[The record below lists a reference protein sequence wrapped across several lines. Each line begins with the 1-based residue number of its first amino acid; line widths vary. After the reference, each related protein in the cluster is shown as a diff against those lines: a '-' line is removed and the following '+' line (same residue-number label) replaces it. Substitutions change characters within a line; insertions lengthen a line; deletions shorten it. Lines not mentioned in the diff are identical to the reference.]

1 MGNKRVLV
9 WGAGGH
15 GKVIVDA
22 LMAGGEWEVAGI
34 VDEDEKKRGTEVLGV
49 KVFSLEGGVAEAA
62 KRLGCGSS

>member
-22 LMAGGEWEVAGI
+22 LMAGGEWEVVGI
-34 VDEDEKKRGTEVLGV
+34 LDEDEKARHGSFGREGVL
-49 KVFSLEGGVAEAA
+49 A
-62 KRLGCGSS
+62 

>member
-22 LMAGGEWEVAGI
+22 LMARRRMGSGGDSG
-34 VDEDEKKRGTEVLGV
+34 
-49 KVFSLEGGVAEAA
+49 
-62 KRLGCGSS
+62 